1 MQALGCGDWAPWKA
15 SGFCK
20 YQSDKTDWISDLS
33 VHFYCQLKREIKSF
47 IAFSIAIEES
57 MDTTDVAQLAIF
69 ICGDTD
75 TLIVMK
81 LVPMLDTALGTL
93 DRVGLAVWHFR
104 TLHCILHQEAL
115 CWKIIKKWLTSWRWP
130 SKLLISSNQRPNHHH
145 FDGVIYNYI
154 YIYTLTY
161 IRFSR
166 FSILSPRKIF
176 PTNLTKKT
184 TVSFFNFFNSLTS
197 QLHVICQIKNQSH
210 LTV

>member
-33 VHFYCQLKREIKSF
+33 VHFDCQLKREIKSF

-75 TLIVMK
+75 TLIVTK

-115 CWKIIKKWLTSWRWP
+115 CWKIIKKSKQ
-130 SKLLISSNQRPNHHH
+130 SKLLISSNQRPNHRH

-176 PTNLTKKT
+176 PTNLTKKKQLYH
-184 TVSFFNFFNSLTS
+184 SLTS
-197 QLHVICQIKNQSH
+197 
-210 LTV
+210 LTL